1 MHRNISRWHYTLY
14 GMPVRPPAASGRSAG
29 ARVPDHG
36 RAAQHIKILLPARPV
51 PCCLLLSL
59 SLSPVLSF
67 PEIFQSVVILFSRVR
82 LLGVA
87 SVFELQSAY
96 FLCDTSDRQSF
107 PVLAVASWSLF
118 CLFLRPVVLF
128 FPRLLF
134 SECTSTFFPAR
145 FRSLFVF
152 VFGFILLFLCMCVR
166 AHRVGFL
173 ASSYCVF
180 LHLIPFRSLTIAF
193 GLHWAKTDICC
204 SFGVRLL
211 LFLVSCSLFDFQRL
225 ATSTSCV
232 LCTCLVAQNVQVC
245 NNQWSL
251 VFPTCHELKS
261 KQVRNQPLSSAS
273 SFVRADFRVFH
284 VITTTVWRL
293 TLFSLFV

>member
-1 MHRNISRWHYTLY
+1 MHRNSSRWHYTLY
-14 GMPVRPPAASGRSAG
+14 GMPVRPPAATGRSAG

-59 SLSPVLSF
+59 SPVLSF
-67 PEIFQSVVILFSRVR
+67 PEIFQSVVILFSRLR

-107 PVLAVASWSLF
+107 SVSAVANWSLF

-166 AHRVGFL
+166 AHRVGSL
-173 ASSYCVF
+173 ASSYCVV
-180 LHLIPFRSLTIAF
+180 LHLVPFRSLTIAF
-193 GLHWAKTDICC
+193 GL
-204 SFGVRLL
+204 
-211 LFLVSCSLFDFQRL
+211 
-225 ATSTSCV
+225 
-232 LCTCLVAQNVQVC
+232 N
-245 NNQWSL
+245 
-251 VFPTCHELKS
+251 
-261 KQVRNQPLSSAS
+261 
-273 SFVRADFRVFH
+273 
-284 VITTTVWRL
+284 
-293 TLFSLFV
+293 